1 MSHVRTKQDVNVD
14 ELEHTLSE
22 ALGPHFRVNATGP
35 SKVKVGRTG
44 VIPSEIEIAHANGMT
59 VFKIRTTGLIISRV
73 VQATSINPRVRRA
86 LEVAYPQAA

>member
-1 MSHVRTKQDVNVD
+1 ME

-22 ALGPHFRVNATGP
+22 ALGPHFRVNTSGP

-44 VIPSEIEIAHANGMT
+44 VIPSVVEIAHRNGMT

-73 VQATSINPRVRRA
+73 VQVASINPHVRRA
-86 LEVAYPQAA
+86 LEEAYSQAA